1 MRWSALA
8 AARHAA
14 VARVPW
20 FIGGLPVGS
29 VDHRHL
35 PALARFADTLI
46 VGAALLVAG
55 FMLSMVVFAVL
66 AALALVAW
74 GYLWWKTRDLR
85 RELRERP
92 AAGGRVIEGEV
103 ILEPQDKPR
112 P

>member
-1 MRWSALA
+1 MQMDLNQPRLAGSQSLGTASGVLGKAL
-8 AARHAA
+8 
-14 VARVPW
+14 
-20 FIGGLPVGS
+20 
-29 VDHRHL
+29 
-35 PALARFADTLI
+35 TLI

-112 P
+112 A